1 MTISPVELYETQIS
15 FLDEVVKQG
24 RFGHT
29 REDALRGILLEHVK
43 DRLNGASSYA
53 GGTTRPDVIET
64 PFPEYGRK
72 RLEITLEPV
81 TGKAVPVRRGEVLRI
96 EQLVGGTCVDF
107 NAFNL
112 HDHKEFLDC
121 GFTRSFQSFDPRRGE
136 FIWTNAPRGRPMF
149 SILEIADT
157 CELDIVGHRCNRVF
171 EELGWGLTAHANC
184 QDTLAEAIR
193 EYGLTPDDVH
203 DSFNLWMATTID
215 EKGRRQFKWNPA
227 KKGDRLDLLAVF
239 DVLAAAVICGCGDLV
254 GINNFTFAPV
264 KLEVFERSDS
274 TVRLADEIELRWGTL
289 DSQVTA
295 ADLADVP
302 VLASRP
308 LTRDPDY
315 VPAYRPVPATAI
327 LEVDLSAQERELLDG
342 LIETGVYGESAG
354 EAIRAAFMRWCNS
367 NLTRIRRAMISFAD
381 RQPGPDQVETRMEQ
395 SGGAPPPPGAAAG

>member
-1 MTISPVELYETQIS
+1 VSTLATAVELYDTQLS
-15 FLDEVVKQG
+15 FLDEAVRRG
-24 RFGHT
+24 DLGDT
-29 REDALRGILLEHVK
+29 REAVLRAALLAHVN
-43 DRLNGASSYA
+43 DRLHGAPAYV
-53 GGTTRPDVIET
+53 GGKRTYEVLET

-72 RLEITLEPV
+72 RAEVVLEPV
-81 TGKAVPVRRGEVLRI
+81 TGKAVPVHRGEVMRL
-96 EQLVGGTCVDF
+96 EQLEGGTCVDF

-171 EELGWGLTAHANC
+171 QELGWGMTTHANC

-215 EKGRRQFKWNPA
+215 ENGHRQFKWNPA
-227 KKGDRLDLLAVF
+227 QKGDRIDLLAMF
-239 DVLAAAVICGCGDLV
+239 DVLAAAVICGLGDLV
-254 GINNFTFAPV
+254 GINNFTFTPV

-274 TVRLADEIELRWGTL
+274 TTALVDEIERRWGTME
-289 DSQVTA
+289 SQVKE

-308 LTRDPDY
+308 LTRDPSY
-315 VPAYRPVPATAI
+315 VPAYRPAPVAHS
-327 LEVDLSAQERELLDG
+327 LEVTLSDEESGLLDG
-342 LIETGVYGESAG
+342 LIATGVYGETRA
-354 EAIRAAFMRWCNS
+354 EAIRAAFMRWS
-367 NLTRIRRAMISFAD
+367 NTNITRVRRAK
-381 RQPGPDQVETRMEQ
+381 VEFT
-395 SGGAPPPPGAAAG
+395 